1 MSYQEKNVCIL
12 VLLKK
17 LKANLKL
24 SCELELRQLE
34 DLRLQ
39 LLDTRLHNF
48 MGIETGSHFLGNQ
61 VTFLG
66 NQVTSL
72 GNRFTFSGNQ
82 VTFLENLV
90 TY

>member
-1 MSYQEKNVCIL
+1 MSYREKNVCIL

-61 VTFLG
+61 VTF
-66 NQVTSL
+66 
-72 GNRFTFSGNQ
+72 SGKQ
-82 VTFLENLV
+82 VTFLGNRV